1 MSLSVRLDLVSGG
14 QAELVLEDPDPFP
27 SSYFISLEDS
37 GGLKFWQFVVKIL
50 AASKRTAC
58 WFGADLRKLGL
69 SRQDV
74 THTALRNLVQ
84 TSGYTFGIFWHIDPA
99 LTGLDPTGNKTF
111 VLVRDPRDVVVSKYL
126 AMKEA
131 GEKTPTDHLG
141 QALVDDSSSSR
152 VLAFVRSSDAGPIV
166 RRFHQVADFCRSAND
181 VTVFR
186 YEDVIFSWRTVVS
199 GLIKKLDLEISPDAA
214 SAIADSAEP
223 LCHRSQV
230 ISTKQQDLHAALR
243 QHLDEVA
250 ISAIEKEF
258 AGPMA
263 YFGYVPE
270 RTAPPVF
277 LDHSAEFLRAI
288 SERISTVHAQC
299 SDLLAR
305 PRNSTQHATASGLKG
320 HLAAWVDG
328 RANSNRFVPRPRGL
342 TEPDPV
348 LLFRLKPNASSEMT
362 VLGRRVMMDVDAT
375 GCRPVIGQPQTGEK
389 TLAAYGCS
397 WTYGMA
403 IPSEETFCSLLQSM
417 FPAWRVENHGIFGHG
432 GTQNLMQLE
441 RDARWSAPDY
451 VTFCWIKHHMVR
463 NVAALPW
470 VQMLSG
476 MLKEQ
481 ARAGGGI
488 INEARQPPQKTF
500 PRASLDSDGALKYG
514 SVKFPRWDFIGI
526 DLQEFRPDEYYMDL
540 VCCSLFRRAAEIVKG
555 SGGHFFVT
563 TLQDHL
569 SQHLQRLLKDAG
581 IPVVDASVN
590 GEEYTCLPDD
600 VHPNALANRIFAE
613 KIRDYLVQHEATL
626 IQGGE

>member
-37 GGLKFWQFVVKIL
+37 GGLKFWQFVIKIL

-58 WFGADLRKLGL
+58 WFGAYLRKQGL
-69 SRQDV
+69 TRQDV
-74 THTALRNLVQ
+74 THTALRNLLQ
-84 TSGYTFGIFWHIDPA
+84 TSGYTFGIFWHLDPA
-99 LTGLDPTGNKTF
+99 LTGLDPTGNQTF
-111 VLVRDPRDVVVSKYL
+111 VLIRDPRDVVVSKYL

-131 GEKTPTDHLG
+131 GEKAPTDHLA
-141 QALVDDSSSSR
+141 QALVDDASSSR
-152 VLAFVRSSDAGPIV
+152 VLEFVRSSDAGPIV

-186 YEDVIFSWRTVVS
+186 YEDVMFSWRTVVS
-199 GLIKKLDLEISPDAA
+199 DLIKKLHLEISPDAA

-223 LCHRSQV
+223 LCLPSQV
-230 ISTKQQDLHAALR
+230 ISTKQLDLHAALR

-277 LDHSAEFLRAI
+277 LDHYAEFLRAI
-288 SERISTVHAQC
+288 SERISTVHAEC
-299 SDLLAR
+299 SDLVAH
-305 PRNSTQHATASGLKG
+305 PRNSTQPTTASGLKG

-328 RANSNRFVPRPRGL
+328 QANSNRFVPRPRGL

-348 LLFRLKPNASSEMT
+348 LLFRLKPNASCEMT
-362 VLGRRVMMDVDAT
+362 VLGRQVMMDVDAT
-375 GCRPVIGQPQTGEK
+375 GCRPVIGQPQNGEK
-389 TLAAYGCS
+389 TLAVYGCS

-403 IPSEETFCSLLQSM
+403 IPAEETFCSMLQSM
-417 FPAWRVENHGIFGHG
+417 FPAWRVENHGVFGHG

-441 RDARWSAPDY
+441 RDSRWSAPDY
-451 VTFCWIKHHMVR
+451 VTFCWIKHHILR

-481 ARAGGGI
+481 ARVGGGI
-488 INEARQPPQKTF
+488 INETRQPPQKTF
-500 PRASLDSDGALKYG
+500 PRASLDSDGALQYG
-514 SVKFPRWDFIGI
+514 SVKFPRWDLIGI
-526 DLQEFRPDEYYMDL
+526 DLREFRPDEYYMDL
-540 VCCSLFRRAAEIVKG
+540 VCFSLFRRAVEIVKKN
-555 SGGHFFVT
+555 GGHFFVT

-600 VHPNALANRIFAE
+600 VHPNALANQIFAE
-613 KIRDYLVQHEATL
+613 KIRDYLVQHEASL
-626 IQGGE
+626 I

>member
-1 MSLSVRLDLVSGG
+1 LDLVSGG

-37 GGLKFWQFVVKIL
+37 GGLRFWQFVIKIL
-50 AASKRTAC
+50 AASKRQAC
-58 WFGADLRKLGL
+58 WFGADLRKQGL
-69 SRQDV
+69 TRLDV
-74 THTALRNLVQ
+74 THTALRNLLQ

-131 GEKTPTDHLG
+131 GEKAPTDPVGH
-141 QALVDDSSSSR
+141 ALVGDASSSR
-152 VLAFVRSSDAGPIV
+152 VLEFLRSSDAGPIV
-166 RRFHQVADFCRSAND
+166 RRFHQVADFCRSANE

-186 YEDVIFSWRTVVS
+186 YEDVMFSWRTVMS
-199 GLIKKLDLEISPDAA
+199 DLIKKLHLEISPDAA

-223 LCHRSQV
+223 LGLRSQV
-230 ISTKQQDLHAALR
+230 IRTTQQDLHLALR

-250 ISAIEKEF
+250 ISTIEKEF

-270 RTAPPVF
+270 KAAPPVF
-277 LDHSAEFLRAI
+277 LDHQAEFLRAI

-299 SDLLAR
+299 SDLVAH
-305 PRNSTQHATASGLKG
+305 PHNSTPPTTTASGLKG

-348 LLFRLKPNASSEMT
+348 LLFRLKANASSEMT
-362 VLGRRVMMDVDAT
+362 VLGRRIMMDVDAT
-375 GCRPVIGQPQTGEK
+375 GCRPVVGQPATGEK
-389 TLAAYGCS
+389 TLVVYGCS

-403 IPSEETFCSLLQSM
+403 IPAEETFCSLLQSM

-432 GTQNLMQLE
+432 GTQNLIQLE
-441 RDARWSAPDY
+441 RDTRWSSPDY
-451 VTFCWIKHHMVR
+451 ATFCWIKHHMVR
-463 NVAALPW
+463 NVAAISW

-481 ARAGGGI
+481 ARAGGAI
-488 INEARQPPQKTF
+488 INEGRHPQQKSF
-500 PRASLDSDGALKYG
+500 PRAALDSDGTLRYL
-514 SVKFPRWDFIGI
+514 SVKFPRWDLIGI
-526 DLQEFRPDEYYMDL
+526 DVGEFRPDEYYMDL
-540 VCCSLFRRAAEIVKG
+540 VCFSLFRRAAEIVKKN
-555 SGGHFFVT
+555 GGHFFVT
-563 TLQDHL
+563 TLQDHP
-569 SQHLQRLLKDAG
+569 SQHLQALLKAAG
-581 IPVVDASVN
+581 IPVVDASVD

-613 KIRDYLVQHEATL
+613 KIRDYLVQHEATP
-626 IQGGE
+626 IQGTG